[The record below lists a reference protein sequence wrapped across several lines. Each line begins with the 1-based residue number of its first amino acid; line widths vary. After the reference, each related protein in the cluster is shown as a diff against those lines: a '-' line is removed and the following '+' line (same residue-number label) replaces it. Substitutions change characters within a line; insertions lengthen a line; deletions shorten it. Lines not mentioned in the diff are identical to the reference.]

1 MNEQRESRPVR
12 FETVHGTVEGIL
24 EVSAILRTLD
34 DLNVVA
40 KHFVTV
46 HRPQLAGSDWR
57 FDEGALAI
65 NKQSILLVQELAEPA
80 SKSKK
85 SFGGTFSRASVRLR
99 VGHFDVE
106 GFVHVPA
113 GGDPMKRL
121 NQQEH
126 PFLALTSASVVGD
139 ETRTG
144 VPFLAV
150 NRSHILAAQE
160 LPTAA
165 PVLAAVSGEN
175 ETAE

>member
-12 FETVHGTVEGIL
+12 IDTVHGTVEGIL

-40 KHFVTV
+40 KNFVMV
-46 HRPQLAGSDWR
+46 HRPQLSGSSWC
-57 FDEGALAI
+57 FDAAALAI
-65 NKQSILLVQELAEPA
+65 NKQSILMVQELAEPA
-80 SKSKK
+80 FKSKK
-85 SFGGTFSRASVRLR
+85 GFSGMFARAPVRLR

-106 GFVHVPA
+106 GLVHVPA
-113 GGDPMKRL
+113 GGNPMTRL
-121 NQQEH
+121 NQQGH
-126 PFLALTSASVVGD
+126 PFLALTSASVVGE
-139 ETRTG
+139 ETQTG